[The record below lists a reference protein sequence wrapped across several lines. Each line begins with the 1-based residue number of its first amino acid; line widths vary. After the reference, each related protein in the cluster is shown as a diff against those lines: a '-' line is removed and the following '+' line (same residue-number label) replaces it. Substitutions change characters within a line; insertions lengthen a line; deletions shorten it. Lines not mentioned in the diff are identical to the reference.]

1 MPNISLRKGSTNII
15 LTFKVAKPS
24 TTIEQGEICTI
35 IGFQNTAI
43 QKLEMFNKR
52 FAKVHSVY
60 EILKEVLVNLIRFH
74 LAPAS

>member
-1 MPNISLRKGSTNII
+1 MPNVSLRKGPTNII

-24 TTIEQGEICTI
+24 TTIDQYEICTI

-43 QKLEMFNKR
+43 QKWKIFNKR
-52 FAKVHSVY
+52 FAKVHLVY
-60 EILKEVLVNLIRFH
+60 EILKEVVVNLIRFY